1 MPSDDIILEAEDKME
16 KSLEAMLNEFKGIRT
31 GRASPGL
38 VENVKVEYYGA
49 PTSLKQIAS
58 ISIPD
63 PRLIMIKPFDPSST
77 SDIEKAL
84 QKSDIGI
91 NPQNDGKIIRLAI
104 PPLSEE
110 RRKKMSQLVKDSG
123 EEAKVSIRNI
133 RRDANKQV
141 DDEEKEKVISED
153 EKFKTKEEVQK
164 LTERYEGKVS
174 ELVEKKTKEVMEI

>member
-63 PRLIMIKPFDPSST
+63 PRLIMIKPFDPRELEARIKRT
-77 SDIEKAL
+77 S
-84 QKSDIGI
+84 
-91 NPQNDGKIIRLAI
+91 
-104 PPLSEE
+104 
-110 RRKKMSQLVKDSG
+110 
-123 EEAKVSIRNI
+123 
-133 RRDANKQV
+133 
-141 DDEEKEKVISED
+141 IS
-153 EKFKTKEEVQK
+153 
-164 LTERYEGKVS
+164 
-174 ELVEKKTKEVMEI
+174 